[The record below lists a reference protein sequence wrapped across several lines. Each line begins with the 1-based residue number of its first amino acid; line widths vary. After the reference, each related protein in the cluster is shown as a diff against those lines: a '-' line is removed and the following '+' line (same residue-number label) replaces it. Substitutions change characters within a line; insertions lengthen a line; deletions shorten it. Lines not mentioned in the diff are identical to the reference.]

1 MIRVAQQ
8 CRDRIT
14 EEGEWTLGFLFNRY
28 IRCIWWVWVTLGIEA
43 VIFGNNLHHMI
54 WWPNVWAPHF
64 CNSRSVQSRLL
75 HAAGTTKIGCCLYLY
90 MSIAPHVRV
99 GSAGQ
104 PCFHWGSS
112 RRIITWAARSES
124 WTPVTPSSERAMS
137 RKCPWCGSLGQH
149 QQVCMH
155 ICVWSCCVKTPHNF
169 CKRYRTSLCS
179 FFACGICALNKWG
192 RNMFLGVLEVLR
204 HVVNM
209 VWPPPCGRVYSDRNV
224 NLKPKRYL
232 LTVVYTYVIFAYKS
246 YPKIATHLWCL
257 IS

>member
-1 MIRVAQQ
+1 MFGSVLQGNHVFIE
-8 CRDRIT
+8 DRH
-14 EEGEWTLGFLFNRY
+14 GGL
-28 IRCIWWVWVTLGIEA
+28 
-43 VIFGNNLHHMI
+43 LHEQ
-54 WWPNVWAPHF
+54 PDPRAG
-64 CNSRSVQSRLL
+64 RLL
-75 HAAGTTKIGCCLYLY
+75 L
-90 MSIAPHVRV
+90 RV
-99 GSAGQ
+99 QRERCQESARGADL
-104 PCFHWGSS
+104 WGNTS
-112 RRIITWAARSES
+112 RYA
-124 WTPVTPSSERAMS
+124 
-137 RKCPWCGSLGQH
+137 C
-149 QQVCMH
+149 